1 MNNSG
6 CKLIHTGF
14 SEPRVNPGLEIQF
27 QVILLKGK
35 FKTIDEI
42 LEGRCFEFEISE
54 INHNSFSHNVT
65 THKNINLLEETSSFS
80 IADLVIHID
89 CVVSV
94 IDCNLNRV
102 SSPLSVVIESFP

>member
-1 MNNSG
+1 
-6 CKLIHTGF
+6 
-14 SEPRVNPGLEIQF
+14 V
-27 QVILLKGK
+27 VLLKGK

-42 LEGRCFEFEISE
+42 LESRCFEFEISE

-80 IADLVIHID
+80 VTDFVIHID
-89 CVVSV
+89 CIVGV